1 MASVNWLRSRQ
12 EQQEIVFWLSWAYDT
27 KDKSLSNRLYLLYL
41 IIFFSIWWFIV
52 LVFFAE
58 RGASIFKLLAPEN
71 PIKAA
76 LALEIFIILS
86 WWIIASLKAIWRS
99 PVVFSEEDAYL
110 ICQMPLKPRNIVLRW
125 LLMPWIK
132 NLLPIVLISITIG
145 FSLAES
151 IFMPMEFSLE
161 MFVNYLL
168 YGFRFLLVITPIHL
182 ALFILTWAI
191 GIWCL
196 NNDRRIPF
204 VISSLIISILI
215 SLILAAVMLSS
226 FNVTVFLPI
235 QTFINGILNIFLDG
249 LGGNEFI
256 RAGLSG
262 WIFALM
268 SFVIL
273 GKVSTNFSPSRSA
286 QETQFDAA
294 VKSLMRYG
302 FVSQAKEMKEKRRL
316 RSRVKKFWQPS
327 WESGGAML
335 WKDILQSLRIN
346 RLQKIF
352 RLFSIF
358 SLMLSF
364 VFIQDFKARLPILAI
379 WTIQVGK
386 LTSERVRNDLSRWT
400 IIQQLPL
407 SHKNWF
413 FYNILFSC
421 SLVLLSSLGG
431 MILGSIFIRSLPLT
445 EIFLLPGMIAI
456 STGIWVFTIARR
468 AKSSLLIRG
477 QVPQISEFG
486 RIGAIICVC
495 LPFFFTLIFPGIVGG
510 FLSILSSIL
519 LGWAAIWLAVDAC
532 RNISDN

>member
-1 MASVNWLRSRQ
+1 MACVNWLRSRQ

-58 RGASIFKLLAPEN
+58 RGASIFTLLAPEN

-76 LALEIFIILS
+76 LALEIFIILA
-86 WWIIASLKAIWRS
+86 WWIFASIKVIWRS
-99 PVVFSEEDAYL
+99 PVVFSEEDAFL

-125 LLMPWIK
+125 FLMPWVK
-132 NLLPIVLISITIG
+132 NLLPIALISVTIG
-145 FSLAES
+145 FSLAET
-151 IFMPMEFSLE
+151 IFLPMEFSSE
-161 MFVNYLL
+161 MFANYVS
-168 YGFRFLLVITPIHL
+168 YGFRVLMVMTPIHL
-182 ALFILTWAI
+182 ALFILTWVI
-191 GIWCL
+191 GVWSL

-204 VISSLIISILI
+204 VFSSLIISILI
-215 SLILAAVMLSS
+215 SFILVAVMLSS
-226 FNVTVFLPI
+226 FNMTVFLPI
-235 QTFINGILNIFLDG
+235 QPLINGIQNIFLDG
-249 LGGNEFI
+249 VASSEFI

-262 WIFALM
+262 WLFAIV

-302 FVSQAKEMKEKRRL
+302 FVSQAKEMKQKKRL

-327 WESGGAML
+327 WESGSAVL
-335 WKDILQSLRIN
+335 WKDILQSVRIN

-364 VFIQDFKARLPILAI
+364 VFIQDFKARLPIIAI

-386 LTSERVRNDLSRWT
+386 ATSERVRNDLSRWS
-400 IIQQLPL
+400 IIKQLPL

-413 FYNILFSC
+413 FYDILFSC
-421 SLVLLSSLGG
+421 SLVLFSSLGG
-431 MILGSIFIRSLPLT
+431 MILGSFFVRSLALT
-445 EIFLLPGMIAI
+445 EIFLLPGMITTG
-456 STGIWVFTIARR
+456 TGIWVFNIARR

-477 QVPQISEFG
+477 QVPQINEFG

-495 LPFFFTLIFPGIVGG
+495 LPLIFILIFPGILGG
-510 FLSILSSIL
+510 FLSTLSSIL
-519 LGWAAIWLAVDAC
+519 LGWAAIWSAIDAC
-532 RNISDN
+532 RNIGDD